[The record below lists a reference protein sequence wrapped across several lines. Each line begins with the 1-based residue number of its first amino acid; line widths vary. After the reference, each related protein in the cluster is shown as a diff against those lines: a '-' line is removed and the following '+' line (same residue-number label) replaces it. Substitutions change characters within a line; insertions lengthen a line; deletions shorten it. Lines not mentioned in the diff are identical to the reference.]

1 MPKRNCTGRAAW
13 RLQTGKPPAAISSH
27 YRLDC
32 DFGTPV
38 IVCWKQGGTEP
49 IYVCE
54 SHAQELGPSRE
65 HGPEARILTA
75 EQERKDAAIQ
85 DEERSQIPVQV
96 QTQPKTKVEAKAETK
111 GRTQTEG
118 EAQTQTQNQ
127 KIGGAKSNGS
137 ATVKTEGE
145 VTEKK
150 VRRTAPDAAPKS
162 RVRDLT
168 FGDSAKAMVDEAIWN
183 LAIGDCEAYRTAI
196 QAGKSADEA
205 AQAAG
210 GQLAVIHQK
219 IGEYTLKLETV
230 LSAAKATVSLG
241 AAVDKPLEKAML
253 EVISNEAMGDS
264 EKDRAIQQLGAI
276 QEWVKRGLQREIT
289 PLQANQI
296 AMAIGERL
304 NWGGSS
310 DVSDEFKPVYRELYG
325 GLKTAIR
332 TAVPEAQNLHDRLTN
347 LKAAKSDLD
356 RELLTTKELTQTSR

>member
-1 MPKRNCTGRAAW
+1 M
-13 RLQTGKPPAAISSH
+13 
-27 YRLDC
+27 
-32 DFGTPV
+32 

-65 HGPEARILTA
+65 HGPEARILAA
-75 EQERKDAAIQ
+75 EQDRKDAAIQ
-85 DEERSQIPVQV
+85 HEDRKQIPVQV
-96 QTQPKTKVEAKAETK
+96 QTEHKTKAETRAEAK
-111 GRTQTEG
+111 G
-118 EAQTQTQNQ
+118 QTQTQTEAQ
-127 KIGGAKSNGS
+127 TKTQSQEIEGAKANGLAPSKAASNV
-137 ATVKTEGE
+137 A
-145 VTEKK
+145 EKK
-150 VRRTAPDAAPKS
+150 VRRTAIRTATDAPAKS
-162 RVRDLT
+162 RVRDVT

-183 LAIGDCEAYRTAI
+183 LAIGDCEAYRSVL
-196 QAGKSADEA
+196 QKGKSADEA

-230 LSAAKATVSLG
+230 LSSAKSTVSLG
-241 AAVDKPLEKAML
+241 ATVDKPLEKAML
-253 EVISNEAMGDS
+253 EVISNEAIGDS

-276 QEWVKRGLQREIT
+276 QEWVKQGLRGEIT

-304 NWGGSS
+304 NWGGNS

-332 TAVPEAQNLHDRLTN
+332 TAVPEAQNLHDRLIN

-356 RELLTTKELTQTSR
+356 KELLVARQLV

>member
-1 MPKRNCTGRAAW
+1 M
-13 RLQTGKPPAAISSH
+13 
-27 YRLDC
+27 
-32 DFGTPV
+32 

-65 HGPEARILTA
+65 HGPEARILAA
-75 EQERKDAAIQ
+75 ELENKDDAIQ
-85 DEERSQIPVQV
+85 REDRKQIPVQA
-96 QTQPKTKVEAKAETK
+96 QTQNKAKAETK
-111 GRTQTEG
+111 VQTQTRA
-118 EAQTQTQNQ
+118 EAQTKTQSQ
-127 KIGGAKSNGS
+127 EIEGAKTNGLAS
-137 ATVKTEGE
+137 AKTESK
-145 VTEKK
+145 VAEKK
-150 VRRTAPDAAPKS
+150 VRRTATRTATDAPAKS
-162 RVRDLT
+162 RVRDVT

-230 LSAAKATVSLG
+230 LSAAKATVSLV
-241 AAVDKPLEKAML
+241 ATVDKPLEKAML
-253 EVISNEAMGDS
+253 EVISNEAISDS
-264 EKDRAIQQLGAI
+264 EKDSAIQQLGAI
-276 QEWVKRGLQREIT
+276 QEWVKQGLRGEIT

-296 AMAIGERL
+296 TMAIGERL
-304 NWGGSS
+304 NWGGNS

-332 TAVPEAQNLHDRLTN
+332 AAVPEAQNFHDKLIN

-356 RELLTTKELTQTSR
+356 RELLATKELTQTLR